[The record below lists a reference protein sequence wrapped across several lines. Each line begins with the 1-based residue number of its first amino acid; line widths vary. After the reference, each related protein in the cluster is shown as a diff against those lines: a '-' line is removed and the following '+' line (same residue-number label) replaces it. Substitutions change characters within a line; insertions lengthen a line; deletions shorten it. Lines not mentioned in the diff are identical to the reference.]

1 MRYAWLIHALFFWDK
16 RWFTFP
22 QSPGLQKT
30 HTHIP
35 PVRFLS
41 HGRNN
46 VNYEESVYPNQYRR
60 IELRPNWPLSF
71 ACYKGCGSP
80 ALALCTVG
88 LWNIRLASLLEQAK
102 HGTEEPH
109 RTSCANFGTEIELR
123 RHVNLLTR

>member
-1 MRYAWLIHALFFWDK
+1 MPSFFG
-16 RWFTFP
+16 TYGCLLFP

-60 IELRPNWPLSF
+60 IEFRPNWPLSF
-71 ACYKGCGSP
+71 ACNQGYGSP

-109 RTSCANFGTEIELR
+109 RSSSANDGTEIELK
-123 RHVNLLTR
+123 RHVNSLTR